1 MINLMQNQR
10 LPVRSATSA
19 HPTEPGVKPGIHMS
33 IFDRFWGASKKP
45 EPALTPV
52 AAVTA
57 PAAGGAAAPATER
70 RNRKRKNANRGAKA
84 LIIDDSATVVATL
97 RKMLRSAGYAT
108 REAADAES
116 GLAMITQDPPDLIFL
131 DIVLPGMN
139 GFGAL
144 RVIRKT
150 PSTQHIPVIMIS
162 GNEHAT
168 EQFYA
173 NRIGADD
180 FLKKPFSRFE
190 LFAHIESL
198 LDDSRVPRRKADM
211 ASARR
216 PTGVVAAVDVVAD
229 AVRDTVPAALMA
241 LAPASPPA
249 PAPAAPELWSALEAR
264 KALTAMG
271 LQYFNPAHF
280 FAAIRRD
287 DPLAVALFL
296 SSAAVPHDAAFEG
309 ETALDVAHQAGLP
322 HLIRLLQRHTPLPR
336 PLASTQPWASV

>member
-1 MINLMQNQR
+1 
-10 LPVRSATSA
+10 
-19 HPTEPGVKPGIHMS
+19 MS
-33 IFDRFWGASKKP
+33 IFDRFWGASKRP
-45 EPALTPV
+45 VPAAAAV
-52 AAVTA
+52 AAAA
-57 PAAGGAAAPATER
+57 PVPGDAAPPATER

-84 LIIDDSATVVATL
+84 LIIDDSATVVAAL

-116 GLAMITQDPPDLIFL
+116 GLALITQDAPDLVFL

-150 PSTQHIPVIMIS
+150 PATQHIPVIMIS

-180 FLKKPFSRFE
+180 FLKKPFSRYE

-198 LDDSRVPRRKADM
+198 LDDSRMPRRKADM
-211 ASARR
+211 AGAKRPAGVTAARD
-216 PTGVVAAVDVVAD
+216 DVLA
-229 AVRDTVPAALMA
+229 AVRDTVPAELTALTPV
-241 LAPASPPA
+241 APMVL
-249 PAPAAPELWSALEAR
+249 APAAPERLSALDAR

-271 LQYFNPAHF
+271 LQYFNQAHF

-296 SSAAVPHDAAFEG
+296 SSAAVPVDAAFEG
-309 ETALDVAHQAGLP
+309 ETALAVAHQAGFH
-322 HLIRLLQRHTPLPR
+322 HLISLLQGHVSPPLP
-336 PLASTQPWASV
+336 LSTTQPWASP